1 MQFTMARA
9 GSVLA
14 SCVAFGLSLAGSPRA
29 LAQDVYALG
38 FDSLNPP
45 SAEYIER
52 ANRQLPPPPEYFLGP
67 RWPGPQG
74 SPRVVTWSF
83 VPDGVV
89 IPSIIGEN
97 GGTSSLFSR
106 MDFLFASQ
114 GGRATWVQR
123 IQQSFDRW
131 EELTGIDFQRIQGVG
146 VEWDDGATWGSLGSA
161 TRGDIRVAM
170 KRLDGPGG
178 VTVVAA
184 FPGNGDIVLDRFD
197 AWETPGDLHR
207 VLRNSMNWAQG
218 IACGVDLA
226 CPADGTKLMEPII
239 PFGFDGPR
247 QDDIRGMQR
256 HYGDAFEADD
266 STGTATA
273 LGAIAVGNSVSRGA
287 LPPPLTGPNAASS
300 SLLSIDADGDSDFFS
315 FSVSTP
321 AVASITITPIGS
333 TYNLGPNG
341 GGGCTT
347 SSPFDALSVADLSVE
362 LIAPNGSTVL
372 ASANANG
379 PGATEQILLAPL
391 SAAGTY
397 FVRVFESNTPAATQ
411 GYSLDVGVSACTLDS
426 DGDGTADC
434 LDGCPLD
441 PLKTA
446 AGVCGCGVSDV
457 DSDGDGAAD
466 CNDGCPSDPLKTS
479 PGACGCGVSD
489 VDSDGDGTPNCNDG
503 CPSDPAK
510 TVPGVCG
517 CGVSDLDSDGDG
529 TPNCNDGCPS
539 DPLKIAPGVCGCGVS
554 DADSDGDGT
563 PNCNDGCP
571 LDPLKLA
578 PGVCGCGVSDADS
591 DGDGT
596 PNCNDGCPNDPA
608 KIAPGACGCGVADV
622 DSDGDGTLDC
632 FDGCPLDPLKI
643 APGQCGCG
651 VADTDSDGD
660 GTADCNDGCPLDPL
674 KIAAGQCGCGAA
686 DTDSDGDGV
695 ADCVDGCPS
704 DPLKSTPGFCGCGVP
719 ETDSDGD
726 GSPNCVDG
734 CPSDPLKTA
743 PGQCGC
749 GVSDADSDGDGTADC
764 NDLCPA
770 DPFKTAPGT
779 CGCGV
784 SDADSDGDGTP
795 NCNDGC
801 PNDPLKLAPG
811 VCGCGT
817 ADVDSDG
824 DGVLNCL
831 DGCPSDPLKTAPGA
845 CGCGVA
851 DVDSDGDGAL
861 DCLDGC
867 PSDPLKTTP
876 GVCGCG
882 VAEVDSD
889 GDSVFDCVDNCAAIA
904 NPLQVDLD
912 LDGRGDECDNCP
924 AHFNPGQDDC
934 DGDLA
939 GDVCELA
946 LGTEIDCDENG
957 VPDNCEPDCNANG
970 RVDACDILL
979 GTSLDSNINTIPDDC
994 EAPCPAIQV
1003 YCTAKINSQGCPPS
1017 MGWSGAPSATA
1028 GSGFVITC
1036 SQAIPDRSGMLF
1048 YGYAA
1053 SFAPFQGG
1061 FLCVRPPFR
1070 RTGVQL
1076 STGAGVCGGAYSFD
1090 FNVWIAGGSDL
1101 LLVPGTNVFARWWMR
1116 DPQAQFTT
1124 GFSDSL
1130 TFTVCP

>member
-1 MQFTMARA
+1 MRNVTSQVRSAQHYCVGVGLF
-9 GSVLA
+9 LA
-14 SCVAFGLSLAGSPRA
+14 TSTTA

-38 FDSLNPP
+38 FDALNPP
-45 SAEYIER
+45 DAEYIQR
-52 ANRQLPPPPEYFLGP
+52 ANQHLPPRPEYFLGP
-67 RWPGPQG
+67 RWAGAQG

-146 VEWDDGATWGSLGSA
+146 VEWDDGAAWGSLGSA
-161 TRGDIRVAM
+161 TRGDIRIAM

-178 VTVVAA
+178 VSVVAA

-197 AWETPGDLHR
+197 VWEAPGDLHR

-239 PFGFDGPR
+239 PLGFDGPR
-247 QDDIRGMQR
+247 QDDIRAMQR
-256 HYGDAFEADD
+256 HYGDAFESDD
-266 STGTATA
+266 TAGTATS
-273 LGAIAVGNSVSRGA
+273 LGAIALGGSVSRGA
-287 LPPPLTGPNAASS
+287 LPAPLTGANAADS
-300 SLLSIDADGDSDFFS
+300 SLLSIDADGDVDVFS
-315 FSVSTP
+315 FAVGSP
-321 AVASITITPIGS
+321 AVATVNVTPIGS
-333 TYNLGPNG
+333 TYDLGPNG

-347 SSPFDALSVADLSVE
+347 SSPFNALAVADLNVE
-362 LIAPNGSTVL
+362 LLAADGSTVI
-372 ASANANG
+372 ASANSNG
-379 PGATEQILLAPL
+379 AGSAEQIFLAPL
-391 SAAGTY
+391 NSASTY
-397 FVRVFESNTPAATQ
+397 YVRVSEGNTPVGTQ
-411 GYSLDVGVSACTLDS
+411 GYSLDVSVSSCTLDS

-434 LDGCPLD
+434 LDGCPMD

-446 AGVCGCGVSDV
+446 AGVCGCGVADT

-466 CNDGCPSDPLKTS
+466 CNDGCPADPLKTA

-489 VDSDGDGTPNCNDG
+489 IDSDGDSTPDCLDG
-503 CPSDPAK
+503 CPSDPNK
-510 TVPGVCG
+510 
-517 CGVSDLDSDGDG
+517 S
-529 TPNCNDGCPS
+529 
-539 DPLKIAPGVCGCGVS
+539 APGV
-554 DADSDGDGT
+554 
-563 PNCNDGCP
+563 
-571 LDPLKLA
+571 
-578 PGVCGCGVSDADS
+578 
-591 DGDGT
+591 
-596 PNCNDGCPNDPA
+596 
-608 KIAPGACGCGVADV
+608 
-622 DSDGDGTLDC
+622 
-632 FDGCPLDPLKI
+632 
-643 APGQCGCG
+643 CGCG
-651 VADTDSDGD
+651 VADTDSDND
-660 GTADCNDGCPLDPL
+660 GTADCNDGCPLDPF
-674 KIAAGQCGCGAA
+674 KVAPGVCGCGISDA
-686 DTDSDGDGV
+686 DSDGDGV
-695 ADCVDGCPS
+695 AD
-704 DPLKSTPGFCGCGVP
+704 
-719 ETDSDGD
+719 
-726 GSPNCVDG
+726 
-734 CPSDPLKTA
+734 
-743 PGQCGC
+743 
-749 GVSDADSDGDGTADC
+749 
-764 NDLCPA
+764 
-770 DPFKTAPGT
+770 
-779 CGCGV
+779 
-784 SDADSDGDGTP
+784 
-795 NCNDGC
+795 CNDGC

-811 VCGCGT
+811 LCGCGSP
-817 ADVDSDG
+817 DVDSDG
-824 DGVLNCL
+824 DGTLDCL
-831 DGCPSDPLKTAPGA
+831 DGCPDDPLKLAPGV

-861 DCLDGC
+861 DCVDGCPSDPLKSAPGVCGCGVADTDSDGDGALDCVDGC
-867 PSDPLKTTP
+867 PSDPLKTAP

-882 VAEVDSD
+882 VSEVDSD
-889 GDSVFDCVDNCAAIA
+889 GDSVLDCIDNCVGAA

-912 LDGRGDECDNCP
+912 GDGRGDECDNCP

-946 LGTEIDCDENG
+946 LGAEIDCDQNG
-957 VPDNCEPDCNANG
+957 VPDSCEPDCNANG

-979 GTSLDSNINTIPDDC
+979 GTSLDSNANTIPDDC

-1017 MGWSGAPSATA
+1017 MGWSGAPSASA
-1028 GSGFVITC
+1028 SSGFMITC

-1076 STGAGVCGGAYSFD
+1076 STGAGVCGGAYAFD
-1090 FNVWIAGGSDL
+1090 FNTWMASGADL
-1101 LLVPGTNVFARWWMR
+1101 MLAPGVNVFARWWMR